1 MISGA
6 NQKAIEAAGLPF
18 ILGMRI
24 PHVPYVVAHW
34 QREHPGEEIPD
45 GCADHYR
52 APVRTWTLVKR
63 EDLRVRYSRL
73 ALTWPNGR

>member
-34 QREHPGEEIPD
+34 QREHLGEEISD
-45 GCADHYR
+45 GQVFTQPCRPGRPR
-52 APVRTWTLVKR
+52 A
-63 EDLRVRYSRL
+63 
-73 ALTWPNGR
+73 A